1 VKDSGV
7 GIRKKDLLTIMQRFK
22 RANTSEGG
30 FGIGLDIVNQVVN
43 SYDFV
48 LHIESKLHQGTE
60 VKVQWEK

>member
-1 VKDSGV
+1 
-7 GIRKKDLLTIMQRFK
+7 
-22 RANTSEGG
+22 
-30 FGIGLDIVNQVVN
+30 LDIVNQVVN